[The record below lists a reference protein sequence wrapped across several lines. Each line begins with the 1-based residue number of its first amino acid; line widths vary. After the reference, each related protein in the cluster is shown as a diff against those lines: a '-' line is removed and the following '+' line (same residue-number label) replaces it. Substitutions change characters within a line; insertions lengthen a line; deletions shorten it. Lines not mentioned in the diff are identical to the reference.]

1 QLSVA
6 VVQQQNARDETHLL
20 RKRDDLFGLM
30 GRTCAENTTNNHSK
44 TRMLTKPLK
53 ALLQVSQN
61 FLCCVISLDTINRNL
76 HFLQSRFIKRLDQL
90 RLQQKPV
97 GDHTCAQ
104 EPEFPTHAD
113 KIGELRMQSRL
124 PAGQRDTKSAKTFQ
138 LQQALLQDFGGDWV
152 ANLVKFR
159 TIAARQIASAND
171 YQLCK
176 KWAVTKPR
184 ENSQRALIRGT
195 L

>member
-1 QLSVA
+1 
-6 VVQQQNARDETHLL
+6 
-20 RKRDDLFGLM
+20 M
-30 GRTCAENTTNNHSK
+30 GRTCAENSTNNHSK

-61 FLCCVISLDTINRNL
+61 FLCCVISLDSINRNL
-76 HFLQSRFIKRLDQL
+76 HFLKSRFIQRLDQL
-90 RLQQKPV
+90 RLQQKTI
-97 GDHTCAQ
+97 GDHTGA
-104 EPEFPTHAD
+104 EETKFPARAD
-113 KIGELRMQSRL
+113 KIGELRMQSGF

-138 LQQALLQDFGGDWV
+138 LSQTFLQNFGGDWV

-176 KWAVTKPR
+176 KWTVTKAR
-184 ENSQRALIRGT
+184 ENSRRALIS
-195 L
+195 

>member
-1 QLSVA
+1 MKK
-6 VVQQQNARDETHLL
+6 QNASNEAHLPG
-20 RKRDDLFGLM
+20 KREDLFGLM
-30 GRTCAENTTNNHSK
+30 GRTRAENATNDHSK

-61 FLCCVISLDTINRNL
+61 LLCCVISLDSINRNL
-76 HFLQSRFIKRLDQL
+76 HFLESRHVKSLDQL
-90 RLQQKPV
+90 RLQQKTV
-97 GDHTCAQ
+97 GDHTCA
-104 EPEFPTHAD
+104 EETKFPTRAD
-113 KIGELRMQSRL
+113 KIGELRMQSGL
-124 PAGQRDTKSAKTFQ
+124 PAGQRDAESAETLQ
-138 LQQALLQDFGGDWV
+138 LSQALLQNFGGDWV

-184 ENSQRALIRGT
+184 ENSRRAFIS
-195 L
+195 